1 MDLVQEAVRKH
12 QLDPDTAAVA
22 LGNLLF
28 AVRMGLDARTWELI
42 RDSLPDV
49 AALLSRAST
58 AAGRTAEIVSLT
70 SPGAIRK
77 SLEAS
82 GIPRVAVDGMANS
95 IRSLLTADLP
105 TDAATRAVAALDR
118 ALG

>member
-1 MDLVQEAVRKH
+1 MDLVQEAARKH

-22 LGNLLF
+22 VGNLLF
-28 AVRMGLDARTWELI
+28 AVRMGLDARTWELL
-42 RDSLPDV
+42 RDALPDV

-77 SLEAS
+77 NIEAS
-82 GIPRVAVDGMANS
+82 GVPRAAVDGIAGT
-95 IRSLLTADLP
+95 IRSLLAANLP